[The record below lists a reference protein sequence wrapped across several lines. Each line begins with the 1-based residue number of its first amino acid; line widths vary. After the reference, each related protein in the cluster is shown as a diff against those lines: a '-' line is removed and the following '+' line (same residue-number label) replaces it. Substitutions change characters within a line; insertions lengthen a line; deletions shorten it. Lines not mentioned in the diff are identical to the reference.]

1 MYSQRGFKLIPIN
14 KRLLK
19 KTKKLLE
26 KSLSNI
32 RFRLGF
38 EQFKN
43 IRDTIDIIQDALGEE

>member
-1 MYSQRGFKLIPIN
+1 MYSKRGFKLIPIN

-32 RFRLGF
+32 RFRLCF
-38 EQFKN
+38 AQFKN
-43 IRDTIDIIQDALGEE
+43 IRDTIDIIQDALGEK